1 MRLKIGRLAAADV
14 DEIFEYGLLNHGP
27 AEAVNYLDRIEV
39 KYRLLLE
46 HPRSGRAEPVL
57 GTGIR
62 SLPCGSHRIYY
73 QIEDDTVLIRRVR
86 HQAADIVGRG

>member
-1 MRLKIGRLAAADV
+1 MRLKIGRLAATDV

-27 AEAVNYLDRIEV
+27 AEAVAYIDRMEV

-46 HPRSGRAEPVL
+46 HPRSGRGEPAL
-57 GTGIR
+57 GSGVR

-73 QIEDDTVLIRRVR
+73 QIEDDTVLIRRIR
-86 HQAADIVGRG
+86 HQASDIVRWG